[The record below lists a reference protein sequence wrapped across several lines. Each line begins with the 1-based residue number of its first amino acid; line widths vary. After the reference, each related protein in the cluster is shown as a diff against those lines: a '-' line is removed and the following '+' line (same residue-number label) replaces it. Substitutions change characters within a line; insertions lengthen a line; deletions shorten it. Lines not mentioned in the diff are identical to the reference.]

1 MNLSVPFVKVH
12 GCANDFVLVDLTA
25 WNTARRNRVV
35 ATLDSK
41 LVRNICDRRRGIG
54 ADGVLVLT
62 DDDGSTSAEILNA
75 DGTAGGMCGNG
86 LRCIALYLL
95 RIGAA
100 QPGQTLN
107 VLMGSRPTSI
117 LIERDHPF
125 RCALDLGRVEP
136 CMKSAV
142 APLSDHDRSVLRDAV
157 GDACL
162 DSAWAGNPHLVIFV
176 NGHPE
181 ERDLV
186 DMASKVRE
194 TGVFSSGVNISLAFA
209 ASPGRVVAM
218 TDERGVGPTQAC
230 ASGAAAIV
238 ATGRRAGLLGS
249 TCTVAM
255 PGGELA
261 IELVA
266 HPEAIDSPP
275 IARVSGTAEIV
286 FSGTLPLSAAGFE
299 A

>member
-1 MNLSVPFVKVH
+1 MTRAVPFSKVH
-12 GCANDFVLVDLTA
+12 GCANDFVLIDLTDEITTSRKEIISA
-25 WNTARRNRVV
+25 LDAERV
-35 ATLDSK
+35 
-41 LVRNICDRRRGIG
+41 REICDRRRGIG
-54 ADGVLVLT
+54 ADGVLILT
-62 DDDGSTSAEILNA
+62 DQAGSIHAEILNA
-75 DGTAGGMCGNG
+75 DGSSGGMCGNG
-86 LRCIALYLL
+86 LRCIALHLL
-95 RIGAA
+95 RTGAA
-100 QPGQTLN
+100 QTGQTLD
-107 VLMGSRPTSI
+107 VLMGARQTSI
-117 LIERDHPF
+117 LIERDLPF
-125 RCALDLGRVEP
+125 RCSLDLGRVEP
-136 CMKSAV
+136 GMKSAV
-142 APLSDHDRSVLRDAV
+142 APLSDDDRSVLRDTV

-162 DSAWAGNPHLVIFV
+162 DSAWAGNPHLVIFA
-176 NGHPE
+176 NGRPE
-181 ERDLV
+181 ERHLV
-186 DMASKVRE
+186 AMASKVRE
-194 TGVFSSGVNISLAFA
+194 TGVFESGVNISIAFA
-209 ASPGRVVAM
+209 VSAERVVAM

-238 ATGRRAGLLGS
+238 ATGRRAGLLES